1 MRENATNYADE
12 AAVPVWRELPEL
24 GEAWTDTLSEDIGN
38 AAYDAIAQAY
48 TDGLKAA
55 RKAARKAIRKLR

>member
-1 MRENATNYADE
+1 MKENTGYYADE
-12 AAVPVWRELPEL
+12 ASVPVWRELPEI
-24 GEAWTDTLSEDIGN
+24 GEPWTDALQESIGD
-38 AAYDAIAQAY
+38 AAYDAIGKAY